1 MMDNYHSDN
10 DVTGIDT
17 CSLSRKEERET
28 TKKRA
33 LIATRRVISS
43 NNNNNFHEVGIE
55 IRYHNQKGKVDSLMK
70 GERSKYF
77 DSDLEL
83 RFGTAVRFRNRS
95 LSLDSR
101 NCSMI
106 RESSTGLLAGKLMIR
121 ARSRDT
127 HVDAH
132 RVNGNSSSIL
142 PNAS

>member
-10 DVTGIDT
+10 DVTGIDI

-28 TKKRA
+28 TKRRA
-33 LIATRRVISS
+33 LISTRRVISS
-43 NNNNNFHEVGIE
+43 NNNNNFYEVGIE
-55 IRYHNQKGKVDSLMK
+55 IRNHNQKGKVDSLMK

-77 DSDLEL
+77 EGSDS
-83 RFGTAVRFRNRS
+83 AVRFRNRS

-101 NCSMI
+101 NCWMI
-106 RESSTGLLAGKLMIR
+106 RESSTGLLAEKLMIR

-132 RVNGNSSSIL
+132 RVNGNSNSIL